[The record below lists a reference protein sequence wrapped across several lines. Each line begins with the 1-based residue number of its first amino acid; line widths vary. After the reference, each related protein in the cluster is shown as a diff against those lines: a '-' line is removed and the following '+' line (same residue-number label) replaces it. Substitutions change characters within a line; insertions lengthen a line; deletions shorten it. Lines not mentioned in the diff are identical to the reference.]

1 MCRSRAGI
9 TSPQNGDGRL
19 VVVAD
24 LTRDASIG
32 KRNFGL
38 DTRSME
44 DFAHFLMETGWLD
57 TLEADLASMNS
68 DKLGRPFVFTDKA
81 IQWANRLRIAFKAGY
96 RLARGVM
103 NHFLRKHGLPGISLT
118 QFYDRCRK
126 ASAVGGADGRVLA
139 SGPCD
144 VDVSEAPISV
154 AVDSTGMSLNKYG
167 GWRCHHWNLKS
178 VTGWI
183 KLHAAADPDTNRILA
198 YAVTDEKGADV
209 KQMERLIA
217 DVMSAGHKVGRIL
230 ADAAYDKKS
239 FWSDYSAQG
248 IDVAINVNS
257 SQLNKFS
264 PTGRYEI
271 RNHGCM
277 PRANAMRRIMAVGKD
292 QWKQEIGYGRR
303 WKVEC
308 TFSDVKR
315 LFGDILRSRTRRTDV
330 EETVAKVVLLNE
342 YKGIRMRCQESR

>member
-1 MCRSRAGI
+1 M
-9 TSPQNGDGRL
+9 
-19 VVVAD
+19 AD
-24 LTRDASIG
+24 LTRDASVS
-32 KRNFGL
+32 KRDFGL
-38 DTRSME
+38 DTRAME
-44 DFAHFLMETGWLD
+44 EFARSLLERGWIETVNED
-57 TLEADLASMNS
+57 LEEMNS
-68 DKLGRPFVFTDKA
+68 GKVGRPFRFTRRMIK
-81 IQWANRLRIAFKAGY
+81 WGNRLRHALGISY
-96 RLARGVM
+96 RLARGFL
-103 NHFLRKHGLPGISLT
+103 NHFLTEKGLPGISLT

-144 VDVSEAPISV
+144 VDLSEAPISV

-198 YAVTDEKGADV
+198 YAVTDESCGDSPMMDPLLKAV
-209 KQMERLIA
+209 E
-217 DVMSAGHKVGRIL
+217 SAGHRIGRIL
-230 ADAAYDKKS
+230 ADAAYDKRS
-239 FWSDYSAQG
+239 LWTEYSARG
-248 IDVAINVNS
+248 IDVAVNINS
-257 SQLNKFS
+257 PQLNKYN
-264 PTGRYEI
+264 PTGRLEVKS
-271 RNHGCM
+271 HGCM
-277 PRANAMRRIMAVGKD
+277 PRAKAMMRILDVGRD
-292 QWKQEIGYGRR
+292 QWKKEIGYGRR

-342 YKGIRMRCQESR
+342 YKGIRMRCQGSR

>member
-1 MCRSRAGI
+1 MEEFARSLLERGWI
-9 TSPQNGDGRL
+9 ETVNE
-19 VVVAD
+19 D
-24 LTRDASIG
+24 L
-32 KRNFGL
+32 
-38 DTRSME
+38 E
-44 DFAHFLMETGWLD
+44 E
-57 TLEADLASMNS
+57 MNS
-68 DKLGRPFVFTDKA
+68 GKVGRPFRFTRRMIK
-81 IQWANRLRIAFKAGY
+81 WGNRLRHALGISY
-96 RLARGVM
+96 RLARGFL
-103 NHFLRKHGLPGISLT
+103 NHFLTEKGLPGISLP
-118 QFYDRCRK
+118 QFSDRCRK

-198 YAVTDEKGADV
+198 YAVTDESCGDSPMMDPLLKAV
-209 KQMERLIA
+209 E
-217 DVMSAGHKVGRIL
+217 SAGHRIGRIL
-230 ADAAYDKKS
+230 ADAAYDKRS
-239 FWSDYSAQG
+239 LWTEYSARG
-248 IDVAINVNS
+248 IDVAVNINS
-257 SQLNKFS
+257 PQLNKYN
-264 PTGRYEI
+264 PTGRLEVKS
-271 RNHGCM
+271 HGCM
-277 PRANAMRRIMAVGKD
+277 PRAKAMMRILDVGRD
-292 QWKQEIGYGRR
+292 QWKKEIGYGRR

-342 YKGIRMRCQESR
+342 YKGIRMRCQGSR

>member
-1 MCRSRAGI
+1 MEEFARSLLERGWI
-9 TSPQNGDGRL
+9 ETVNE
-19 VVVAD
+19 D
-24 LTRDASIG
+24 L
-32 KRNFGL
+32 
-38 DTRSME
+38 E
-44 DFAHFLMETGWLD
+44 E
-57 TLEADLASMNS
+57 MNS
-68 DKLGRPFVFTDKA
+68 GKVGRPFRFTRRMIK
-81 IQWANRLRIAFKAGY
+81 WGNRLRHALGISY
-96 RLARGVM
+96 RLARGFL
-103 NHFLRKHGLPGISLT
+103 NHFLTEKGLPGISLT

-209 KQMERLIA
+209 KQMERLID
-217 DVMSAGHKVGRIL
+217 DVMAAGHRVSKIL

-239 FWSDYSAQG
+239 FWSDYSARG

-264 PTGRYEI
+264 PTGKYEI

-277 PRANAMRRIMAVGKD
+277 PRADAMRRIMAVGKD

-308 TFSDVKR
+308 TFSDIKR
-315 LFGDILRSRTRRTDV
+315 LFGDILRPRTRRTDV
-330 EETVAKVVLLNE
+330 EETVAKVLLLNE
-342 YKGIRMRCQESR
+342 YKGIRMRCQGSR